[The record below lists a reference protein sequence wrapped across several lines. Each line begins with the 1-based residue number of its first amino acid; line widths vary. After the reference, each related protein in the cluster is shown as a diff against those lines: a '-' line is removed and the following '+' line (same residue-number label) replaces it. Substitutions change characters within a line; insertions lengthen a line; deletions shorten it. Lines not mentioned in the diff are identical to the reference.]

1 MKFLRSLRI
10 GQLVGTG
17 LNLILLLALLIALG
31 LISAYV
37 ISKQQSEVVQNRA
50 MVESLTQELEILST
64 QRSDFM
70 RRYLESGDEKYI
82 VNFQSHEIAFEANVH
97 KIGTLLSTPEEQ
109 QSLQSLATA
118 ENALDDKAQET
129 LRLYKGFPGAARLL
143 WASEGNNA
151 HDKLVLALEEL
162 RQVQGDASAQLVSQ
176 ARRIEQW
183 ALTGAIV
190 FVVLALIGGLG
201 ASLIITRIIAQ
212 PITELVQ
219 TVTTLGSDLTVRSQ
233 VKGPREIAFLG
244 DAVNDMAAHLLTSR
258 QALQQHNERL
268 ATELTLASQ
277 MQASFLP
284 ASLPPLPG
292 WELAVSWQSAREM
305 GGDFYTYINLGQG
318 QRGLAL
324 GDVNG
329 KGASAA
335 MAGALTVGLLEAYA
349 PSHGRPES
357 LLAQLNDDLYVRFRS
372 NRMNVACC
380 YLIMHDNSLQ
390 LSVANAGCVFP
401 YLRRGDNVIEVQVGG
416 MPLGAWPHF
425 NYVPESLA
433 IYPGDL
439 LVLSS
444 DGLVEA
450 KNQRDELYGF
460 DRLAAELRNLP
471 ATVDAQTALNQL
483 LRSVRGFIG
492 NTELH
497 DDMTI
502 LVARFVGR
510 NGH

>member
-1 MKFLRSLRI
+1 
-10 GQLVGTG
+10 
-17 LNLILLLALLIALG
+17 
-31 LISAYV
+31 
-37 ISKQQSEVVQNRA
+37 
-50 MVESLTQELEILST
+50 
-64 QRSDFM
+64 
-70 RRYLESGDEKYI
+70 
-82 VNFQSHEIAFEANVH
+82 
-97 KIGTLLSTPEEQ
+97 
-109 QSLQSLATA
+109 
-118 ENALDDKAQET
+118 
-129 LRLYKGFPGAARLL
+129 
-143 WASEGNNA
+143 
-151 HDKLVLALEEL
+151 
-162 RQVQGDASAQLVSQ
+162 
-176 ARRIEQW
+176 
-183 ALTGAIV
+183 
-190 FVVLALIGGLG
+190 
-201 ASLIITRIIAQ
+201 
-212 PITELVQ
+212 
-219 TVTTLGSDLTVRSQ
+219 
-233 VKGPREIAFLG
+233 
-244 DAVNDMAAHLLTSR
+244 
-258 QALQQHNERL
+258 
-268 ATELTLASQ
+268 
-277 MQASFLP
+277 
-284 ASLPPLPG
+284 
-292 WELAVSWQSAREM
+292 
-305 GGDFYTYINLGQG
+305 
-318 QRGLAL
+318 
-324 GDVNG
+324 
-329 KGASAA
+329 
-335 MAGALTVGLLEAYA
+335 
-349 PSHGRPES
+349 
-357 LLAQLNDDLYVRFRS
+357 LAQLNDDLYVRFRS